1 VEIPELTSDR
11 DIFSPRLGLAV
22 LTLINLFN
30 YLDRYVVAS
39 LVESLKKPP
48 LNLTD
53 TQLGSLMTG
62 FVLVYMLT
70 SPIFCTLGDRRGRPR
85 LLALGVG
92 IWSAATALGGLARN
106 FAGLF
111 AARATVGVGEAAYGT
126 IAPALLADYF
136 PREKRGRVFAVFF
149 AAIPIGSAAGY
160 VLGGLMDQKFGWR
173 AAFFVAGVPGLL
185 LALLCLGLKDPPRG
199 AQDEEPGDELRPHPA
214 PAFAEASAGG
224 PLPGLSSE
232 ARRAKEEGEGVRKAY
247 ARLLKN
253 RPYRLTVMG
262 YAAYTFAL
270 GGLAFWAPAFL
281 ERVRGM
287 PKAQATVQFGS
298 IVVVTGFI
306 GTFAGGWA
314 GDFFLRRSKEAYLW
328 VSGWVTLAAA
338 PAALVAF
345 VSPNPAVYMPAIV
358 VTELLLFAS
367 TGPINSAI
375 VNVVAPTERATAVAL
390 SILGIH
396 LLGDVPSPPIIGAL
410 SDATSLG
417 TAFLILPAVIALA
430 GGIWLYA
437 AKKNPVLAAS

>member
-1 VEIPELTSDR
+1 MGDPFTPR
-11 DIFSPRLGLAV
+11 AARLGLAV

-39 LVESLKKPP
+39 LVESLKKAP
-48 LNLTD
+48 LHLSD

-62 FVLVYMLT
+62 FVLVYMMT
-70 SPIFCTLGDRRGRPR
+70 SPIFGTLGDRRGRPR

-199 AQDEEPGDELRPHPA
+199 AQDRGVRDEGGGVLPPHPV
-214 PAFAEASAGG
+214 
-224 PLPGLSSE
+224 PLPG
-232 ARRAKEEGEGVRKAY
+232 GEGVRKSY

-253 RPYRLTVMG
+253 RAYRLTVLG

-287 PKAQATVQFGS
+287 PKAQATVQFGA
-298 IVVVTGFI
+298 IVVATGFV

-358 VTELLLFAS
+358 ATELLLFAS

-437 AKKNPVLAAS
+437 AKRA

>member
-1 VEIPELTSDR
+1 MAEINSGR
-11 DIFSPRLGLAV
+11 AARIGLAV
-22 LTLINLFN
+22 LTFINLFN

-39 LVESLKKPP
+39 LVESLKKSE
-48 LNLTD
+48 LALSD
-53 TQLGSLMTG
+53 TQAGSLMTG

-70 SPIFCTLGDRRGRPR
+70 SPVFGALGDRKGRPR

-92 IWSAATALGGLARN
+92 IWSAATALGGLARS

-111 AARATVGVGEAAYGT
+111 AARAAVGLGEAAYGT

-136 PREKRGRVFAVFF
+136 PKEKRGRVFAIFF

-160 VLGGLMDQKFGWR
+160 VLGGLVDQKFGWR
-173 AAFFVAGVPGLL
+173 AAFYVAGLPGLA
-185 LALLCLGLKDPPRG
+185 LALLCLWLKDPPRG
-199 AQDEEPGDELRPHPA
+199 AQDE
-214 PAFAEASAGG
+214 
-224 PLPGLSSE
+224 
-232 ARRAKEEGEGVRKAY
+232 KTGEGLLARGEGGVWRSY
-247 ARLLKN
+247 RRLLQN
-253 RPYRLTVMG
+253 RPYRLTVLG

-281 ERVRGM
+281 ERIRGM
-287 PKAQATVQFGS
+287 SKADATVQFGA
-298 IVVVTGFI
+298 IVVATGFV

-314 GDFFLRRSKEAYLW
+314 GDFFLKRSKNAYLW
-328 VSGWVTLAAA
+328 VSGWATVAAA

-345 VSPNPAVYMPAIV
+345 ASPSRPIYLSAIV

-396 LLGDVPSPPIIGAL
+396 LLGDVPSPPLIGAL

-417 TAFLILPAVIALA
+417 TAFLLLPAVIALA
-430 GGIWLYA
+430 GAIWLYA
-437 AKKNPVLAAS
+437 ARAEPPLICPESLPSSG

>member
-1 VEIPELTSDR
+1 MAGRSGTPSDR
-11 DIFSPRLGLAV
+11 GASVALAV

-39 LVESLKKPP
+39 LVESLKRSE
-48 LNLTD
+48 LRLSD

-70 SPIFCTLGDRRGRPR
+70 SPVFGTLGDRRGRPR

-92 IWSAATALGGLARN
+92 IWSIATALGGLARS

-126 IAPALLADYF
+126 IAPALLADSF
-136 PREKRGRVFAVFF
+136 PKEKRGRVFAVFF

-160 VLGGLMDQKFGWR
+160 ILGGLMDQKFGWR
-173 AAFFVAGVPGLL
+173 AAFFVAGLPGLA

-199 AQDEEPGDELRPHPA
+199 AQD
-214 PAFAEASAGG
+214 
-224 PLPGLSSE
+224 
-232 ARRAKEEGEGVRKAY
+232 KKTGEGLPAQGEGGVWRSY
-247 ARLLKN
+247 RRLLVN
-253 RPYRLTVMG
+253 RPYRLTVLG

-287 PKAQATVQFGS
+287 SKADATVQLGT
-298 IVVVTGFI
+298 IVVVTGFV

-314 GDFFLRRSKEAYLW
+314 GDFFLKRSESAYLR
-328 VSGWVTLAAA
+328 VSGWATLAAA

-345 VSPNPAVYMPAIV
+345 LSPTRAVYMSAIV
-358 VTELLLFAS
+358 ITELLLFAS

-396 LLGDVPSPPIIGAL
+396 LLGDVPSPPLIGVL

-417 TAFLILPAVIALA
+417 MAFLMLPAVIALA
-430 GGIWLYA
+430 GAIWLFA
-437 AKKNPVLAAS
+437 ARRF

>member
-1 VEIPELTSDR
+1 MTMREAEVDGRSGALSGRGARIT
-11 DIFSPRLGLAV
+11 LAV
-22 LTLINLFN
+22 LTLINLLN
-30 YLDRYVVAS
+30 YLDRYVVSS
-39 LVESLKKPP
+39 LVESLKKSE
-48 LNLTD
+48 LRLSD

-62 FVLVYMLT
+62 FILVYMLT
-70 SPIFCTLGDRRGRPR
+70 SPVFGTLGDRRGRPR
-85 LLALGVG
+85 LLAMGVG
-92 IWSAATALGGLARN
+92 IWSAATALGGFARS

-111 AARATVGVGEAAYGT
+111 AARCAVGVGEAAYGT
-126 IAPALLADYF
+126 IAPALLADSF
-136 PREKRGRVFAVFF
+136 PKEKRGRVFAVFF

-160 VLGGLMDQKFGWR
+160 ILGGLMDQRFGWR
-173 AAFFVAGVPGLL
+173 AAFFVAGLPGLA

-199 AQDEEPGDELRPHPA
+199 AHDRKPGEDLRPHP
-214 PAFAEASAGG
+214 G
-224 PLPGLSSE
+224 PLPG
-232 ARRAKEEGEGVRKAY
+232 GEGVGRSY
-247 ARLLKN
+247 LRLLRN
-253 RPYRLTVMG
+253 REYRLTVLG

-287 PKAQATVQFGS
+287 SKADATVQFGA
-298 IVVVTGFI
+298 IVVVTGFV

-314 GDFFLRRSKEAYLW
+314 GDFFLKRSENAYLR

-345 VSPNPAVYMPAIV
+345 VSTSRPVYLSAIV

-396 LLGDVPSPPIIGAL
+396 LLGDVPSPPLIGAL

-417 TAFLILPAVIALA
+417 RAFLILPAVIALA
-430 GGIWLYA
+430 GAIWLYA
-437 AKKNPVLAAS
+437 ARRKAAGASEIHSPVSS

>member
-1 VEIPELTSDR
+1 MTMREAEVEGRSGALSGRGARIT
-11 DIFSPRLGLAV
+11 LAV
-22 LTLINLFN
+22 LTLINLLN
-30 YLDRYVVAS
+30 YLDRYVVSS
-39 LVESLKKPP
+39 LVESLKKSE
-48 LNLTD
+48 LKLSD

-70 SPIFCTLGDRRGRPR
+70 SPIFGTLGDRRGRPR
-85 LLALGVG
+85 LLAMGVG
-92 IWSAATALGGLARN
+92 IWSAATALGGFARS

-111 AARATVGVGEAAYGT
+111 AARSAVGVGEAAYGT
-126 IAPALLADYF
+126 IAPALLADSF
-136 PREKRGRVFAVFF
+136 PKEKRGRVFAVFF

-160 VLGGLMDQKFGWR
+160 ILGGLMDQRFGWR
-173 AAFFVAGVPGLL
+173 AAFFVAGLPGLA

-199 AQDEEPGDELRPHPA
+199 AHDRKPGEDMRPH
-214 PAFAEASAGG
+214 SG
-224 PLPGLSSE
+224 PLPG
-232 ARRAKEEGEGVRKAY
+232 GEGVGKSY
-247 ARLLKN
+247 LRLLRN
-253 RPYRLTVMG
+253 REYRLTVLG

-287 PKAQATVQFGS
+287 SKADATVQFGA
-298 IVVVTGFI
+298 IVVVTGFV
-306 GTFAGGWA
+306 GTFGGGWA
-314 GDFFLRRSKEAYLW
+314 GDFFLKRSESAYLRL
-328 VSGWVTLAAA
+328 SGWVTIAAA

-345 VSPNPAVYMPAIV
+345 VSPSRPVYLSAIV

-396 LLGDVPSPPIIGAL
+396 LLGDVPSPPLIGAL

-430 GGIWLYA
+430 GAIWLYA
-437 AKKNPVLAAS
+437 ARRKAAGASEIHSPVSS

>member
-1 VEIPELTSDR
+1 LEESSGLLR
-11 DIFSPRLGLAV
+11 RGAAGALAV

-39 LVESLKKPP
+39 LVESLKKSE
-48 LNLTD
+48 LALSD
-53 TQLGSLMTG
+53 TQAGSLMTG
-62 FVLVYMLT
+62 FVIVYMLT
-70 SPIFCTLGDRRGRPR
+70 SPVFGTLGDRRGRPR

-92 IWSAATALGGLARN
+92 IWSVATALGGLARS
-106 FAGLF
+106 FLGLF

-126 IAPALLADYF
+126 IAPAMLADSF
-136 PREKRGRVFAVFF
+136 PLEKRGRVFAIFF

-160 VLGGLMDQKFGWR
+160 ALGGLMDVNFGWR
-173 AAFFVAGVPGLL
+173 SAFYVAGLPGLA

-199 AQDEEPGDELRPHPA
+199 GQEPEGLQVRHSTIPDSSPASPAPGDLPTSRP
-214 PAFAEASAGG
+214 
-224 PLPGLSSE
+224 
-232 ARRAKEEGEGVRKAY
+232 AKGEGVLKSYR
-247 ARLLKN
+247 RLLRN
-253 RPYRLTVMG
+253 RAYRLTVAG

-281 ERVRGM
+281 ERIRGM
-287 PKAQATVQFGS
+287 SKADATVQFGV
-298 IVVVTGFI
+298 IVIATGFA

-314 GDFFLRRSKEAYLW
+314 GDYFLKRSKEAYLL
-328 VSGWVTLAAA
+328 VSGWATVAAA

-345 VSPNPAVYMPAIV
+345 VSPRRGVYMPAIV

-375 VNVVAPTERATAVAL
+375 VNVVAPTERARAVAL

-396 LLGDVPSPPIIGAL
+396 LLGDVPSPPLVGAL

-417 TAFLILPAVIALA
+417 TAFLAFPAMIALA
-430 GGIWLYA
+430 GAIWLYA
-437 AKKNPVLAAS
+437 AKR